1 MIIKEIRETQEQ
13 LYKYIENRHLND
25 VFNYMK
31 TLLTLCQRPDLSSKL
46 TTLQATYT
54 YMTQYML
61 QGANDPQRLALY
73 KNLIISLYEL
83 SDLII
88 DELMINESSDYL
100 YSKRRYYKTKGGV
113 NIIQLATNLLDTHKK
128 YQSIINEANEDE
140 RGEELLPLLKS
151 IENLQEDIFSAIAA
165 TFPTTSEEQKAIND
179 LLNDEEYGV
188 ITSSVAI
195 TALMLSTL
203 YYYKESNILT
213 LLDTYVLSRNE
224 EIKQR
229 ALCCALILCY
239 IHKNRVELS
248 DNIAKRI
255 SLFSEDSLFCRD
267 VRNQFMQF
275 IRSLETDKISDIF
288 NKEIVPEIMKLA
300 PEIKGK
306 NGIEDI
312 SEENMASM
320 LEINPEW
327 ERKMDESGITKR
339 IKELNELQV
348 DGSDVL
354 MSTFSSLKNYPF
366 FNKITNWIRPFTLQN
381 SEIYNYIKKDD
392 KMGVMLTNSKFMCNS
407 DKYSLSLTL
416 VQLKQ
421 IKPDSTIEDIPYD
434 MSINEMFKDDK
445 DVKGG
450 ISKNIATLYIQ
461 DLYRLFKLAYPK
473 FKLYNIFKEHIN
485 LYKVAAL
492 KPIFSEEDTLKFI
505 GEFYLQ
511 KGYYKYAQEYY
522 EELSYQNPNDALFY
536 QKLGYCK
543 QMQKNYDAAIVEYEK
558 GENIREDFWTIHH
571 LALCYRAIGN
581 KAKALY
587 YYEKAYEMK
596 PESVTIGLQYAHT
609 LLSVENYS
617 EALKLYYKV
626 DFITEGSSKT
636 WRPIAWCNLMLGKL
650 EQAQT
655 YFDKI
660 LSSEPLPNDYFN
672 AAHTIFAQN
681 RIAEAYRLY
690 SQYLEKSGGDI
701 ELFKTSY
708 DTDTSVLLK
717 LNIPKEDIAIMRD
730 MVTAI
735 NNYK

>member
-13 LYKYIENRHLND
+13 LYKYIENRYLND
-25 VFNYMK
+25 VFKYMK

-73 KNLIISLYEL
+73 KNLLISLYEL

-100 YSKRRYYKTKGGV
+100 YSKRRYYKTKGGA
-113 NIIQLATNLLDTHKK
+113 NIIQLATNLLDTYKK
-128 YQSIINEANEDE
+128 YQLIINESVE
-140 RGEELLPLLKS
+140 RDEELLPLLKD
-151 IENLQEDIFSAIAA
+151 IEKQQEDIFSAIAA
-165 TFPTTSEEQKAIND
+165 TFPTTSEEQKAIID

-188 ITSSVAI
+188 ITSSIAI

-203 YYYKESNILT
+203 YYYKESNVLILF
-213 LLDTYVLSRNE
+213 DTYVLSRNE

-255 SLFSEDSLFCRD
+255 SLFSEDSLFYRD

-288 NKEIVPEIMKLA
+288 NNEIVPEIMKLA
-300 PEIKGK
+300 PEIKNK

-354 MSTFSSLKNYPF
+354 ISTFSSLKNYPF

-392 KMGVMLTNSKFMCNS
+392 KIGSMLTNSMFMCNS

-421 IKPDSTIEDIPYD
+421 IKPDSTIGDIPYD

-461 DLYRLFKLAYPK
+461 DLYRLFKLANPK
-473 FKLYNIFKEHIN
+473 FKLHNIFKEHIN
-485 LYKVAAL
+485 LYKVVPL
-492 KPIFSEEDTLKFI
+492 KSIFSEEDTLKFI

-522 EELSYQNPNDALFY
+522 EELSYQNLDDAIFY

-558 GENIREDFWTIHH
+558 GENISEDFWTIHH
-571 LALCYRAIGN
+571 LALCYRAIGD
-581 KAKALY
+581 KAKALD

-596 PESVTIGLQYAHT
+596 PESVTIALQYAHT

-626 DFITEGSSKT
+626 DFITEGSPKT
-636 WRPIAWCNLMLGKL
+636 WRPIAWCNLMLRKL
-650 EQAQT
+650 ESAQT
-655 YFDKI
+655 YYDKI
-660 LSSEPLPNDYFN
+660 LSREPLPNDYFN
-672 AAHTIFAQN
+672 AAHTVFAQN
-681 RIAEAYRLY
+681 RIAEAYKLY
-690 SQYLEKSGGDI
+690 SQYLEKSGGDV
-701 ELFKTSY
+701 ELFKTTY
-708 DTDTSVLLK
+708 DADISVLLR

-735 NNYK
+735 ET